1 MLVLPIFMTIENDEE
16 RSLAETLYL
25 TYKNRMYGI
34 AYAILRNREEA
45 EDAVM
50 DAVISIAKNI
60 SRFSSIPRNK
70 TESLIVV
77 IIRNAAINRYR
88 YHKRRSTLPLEEA
101 AIGIPDSDPTPEEM
115 FGQKANY
122 EELLRAIRILDPI
135 YRDILLLKYL
145 YEYDNGTIAA
155 LTGVAEATVR
165 VRLMRAKEKLSGLL
179 RGGES
184 DGAK

>member
-16 RSLAETLYL
+16 RSLAENLYL
-25 TYKNRMYGI
+25 TYKNHMYGI
-34 AYAILRNREEA
+34 AYAILHNREDA

-50 DAVISIAKNI
+50 DAVFSIVKNI

-77 IIRNAAINRYR
+77 IIRNVAINRYH
-88 YHKRRSTLPLEEA
+88 YNKRRSTLPLEEA
-101 AIGIPDSDPTPEEM
+101 AIDIPDSDPPPEEM
-115 FGQKANY
+115 FGQKEDY
-122 EELLRAIRILDPI
+122 EELLRVIRALDPI
-135 YRDILLLKYL
+135 YRDILLLKYF

-155 LTGVAEATVR
+155 MTGVAETTVR

-179 RGGES
+179 GGGES